1 MSFIFN
7 FCVCSFISCVS
18 FLLIA
23 IAIELL
29 DGTDFMDAI
38 VERIRGKK

>member
-1 MSFIFN
+1 MKYILIACLCCF
-7 FCVCSFISCVS
+7 VSCVS

-23 IAIELL
+23 VAIELL

-38 VERIRGKK
+38 AERIRGKE